1 MCVESSQAPGET
13 RRGYVSDR
21 LDWDPRRAAS
31 FYDEYGEQEWTRFED
46 GRTPAP
52 SLEVHLEHLRRFV
65 REGDRVLDVGAGPG
79 RFTIELARLGA
90 RVTVADL
97 SPGQLE
103 HNRRRVV
110 DEGLEEHVEER
121 VEADVLDLSRWDDAS
136 FDAAVCFGGPLSY
149 VLDDAEQGLA
159 ELVRVTRPGGHVL
172 VSVMSL
178 VGTVTHYLPILLD
191 LVRRDGVEKNEQIV
205 RTGLL
210 ADEPDYGHL
219 AMKLYRWGELEA
231 LLAPHG
237 TIVAASAAGLLP
249 AVTPDEPE
257 VREFVKRTEL
267 ALASEPGALACGQH
281 ILAVL
286 RKDA

>member
-1 MCVESSQAPGET
+1 VTLG
-13 RRGYVSDR
+13 
-21 LDWDPRRAAS
+21 WDPERAAS

-52 SLEVHLEHLRRFV
+52 SLDVHLDRLRRFAKA
-65 REGDRVLDVGAGPG
+65 GDRVLEVGAGPG

-90 RVTVADL
+90 QVSVSDL

-103 HNRRRVV
+103 QNRKRVAA
-110 DEGLEEHVEER
+110 EGLEEHVVER
-121 VEADVLDLSRWDDAS
+121 ELADVLDLSRWDDAS
-136 FDAAVCFGGPLSY
+136 FDATVCFGGPLSY
-149 VLDDAEQGLA
+149 VVERADEGIA

-191 LVRRDGVEKNEQIV
+191 LVRRDGVDKNEAIV

-210 ADEPDYGHL
+210 PDEPDYGHL
-219 AMKLYRWGELEA
+219 AMKLFRWSELEA
-231 LLAPHG
+231 LLSPHG
-237 TIVAASAAGLLP
+237 TIVDVRAAGLLSSLQ
-249 AVTPDEPE
+249 PDEPE
-257 VREFVKRTEL
+257 LRAFLSRVELEL
-267 ALASEPGALACGQH
+267 AGEPGAVSCGQH

-286 RKDA
+286 RREP

>member
-1 MCVESSQAPGET
+1 M
-13 RRGYVSDR
+13 SDR

-52 SLEVHLEHLRRFV
+52 SLQVHLEHLRRFV

-97 SPGQLE
+97 SPGQLAL
-103 HNRRRVV
+103 NRDRVAA
-110 DEGLEEHVEER
+110 EGLEERVEER
-121 VEADVLDLSRWDDAS
+121 TEADLLDLSRWDDGT
-136 FDAAVCFGGPLSY
+136 FDATVCFGGPLSY
-149 VLDDAEQGLA
+149 VLDRAEQGIA

-191 LVRRDGVEKNEQIV
+191 LVRRDGVEKNERIL

-210 ADEPDYGHL
+210 PDEPDYGHL
-219 AMKLYRWGELEA
+219 AMKLYRWSELEA

-237 TIVAASAAGLLP
+237 SIVASSAAGLLP
-249 AVTPDEPE
+249 AVEVEEPE
-257 VREFVKRTEL
+257 LRDFVTRTEL
-267 ALASEPGALACGQH
+267 ELAGEPGAIGCGQH
-281 ILAVL
+281 IVAVL